1 MSIEDE
7 KTKNIEQEQDQELI
21 KDSKLSSK
29 DDSINKK
36 MQEMYAEHKKEAQ
49 TNQRPQSKYHRDRL
63 QSGKKEEQKKQNPKK

>member
-1 MSIEDE
+1 MSIEEE
-7 KTKNIEQEQDQELI
+7 KSKSPEQEQEQELI

-36 MQEMYAEHKKEAQ
+36 MQEMYAQHKKEVQ

-63 QSGKKEEQKKQNPKK
+63 QSGKKIFAFG